1 LAGAVLVYRP
11 QEQTVLVIRP
21 GLSGFVLVPLVLLF
35 ESVEELS
42 SLFIAYYL
50 LCMLVVRFFIGIVV
64 LRLYLLLLG
73 FQRDVA
79 FNHPLLVIRVIARAA
94 ELAVNALASHCTF
107 IIAITI
113 VRHTLSMH
121 DFFIVYHQVD
131 RW

>member
-1 LAGAVLVYRP
+1 MAGAVLVYRP

-113 VRHTLSMH
+113 FRHTLSMH

>member
-94 ELAVNALASHCTF
+94 ELAVDALASHCTF
-107 IIAITI
+107 IIAIII

-121 DFFIVYHQVD
+121 YLFMVYHQVY